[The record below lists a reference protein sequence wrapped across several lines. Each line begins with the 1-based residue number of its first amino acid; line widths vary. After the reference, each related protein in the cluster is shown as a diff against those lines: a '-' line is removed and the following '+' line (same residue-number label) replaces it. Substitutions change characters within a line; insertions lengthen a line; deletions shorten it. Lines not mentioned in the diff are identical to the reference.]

1 VCCDILRER
10 AVLMLVA
17 VSASFIS
24 RHAAGE
30 TPIGS
35 EQRTQIRKALDA
47 LVQSPVSHDAEDAF
61 LHMSEEAVV
70 PALVGALRD
79 EDAFSA
85 RFPDRRRRVYYVLIQ
100 TYLAIGP
107 KRSGEVAKLA
117 YEQIM
122 NGLLEDN
129 YYIKAS
135 CAGALAAAP
144 KEVHE
149 EVALA
154 IGSLLRDVLAAPHA
168 QVDEAINEETG
179 APRYCVLDAV
189 RTLGSLE
196 DFGKPYLSDIERVF
210 RDERASISVRSTAL
224 DAMLRLGGIVGG
236 IDGVLD
242 QFQDVDSGAA
252 TILLGKMG
260 ARGAE
265 TNGLFDGNPAHQR
278 AIREFVVES
287 LESPSVEVRRAAF
300 ESLIFVF
307 GDAGVVFDSPSN
319 YRLNPEIEQALAKIA
334 ACEAD
339 GGLRQRAA
347 GALQQLRE
355 RLDLAAQKILRK
367 RQDRGNQPHD
377 RDGTH

>member
-1 VCCDILRER
+1 
-10 AVLMLVA
+10 
-17 VSASFIS
+17 
-24 RHAAGE
+24 
-30 TPIGS
+30 
-35 EQRTQIRKALDA
+35 
-47 LVQSPVSHDAEDAF
+47 
-61 LHMSEEAVV
+61 
-70 PALVGALRD
+70 
-79 EDAFSA
+79 
-85 RFPDRRRRVYYVLIQ
+85 
-100 TYLAIGP
+100 
-107 KRSGEVAKLA
+107 
-117 YEQIM
+117 
-122 NGLLEDN
+122 
-129 YYIKAS
+129 
-135 CAGALAAAP
+135 
-144 KEVHE
+144 
-149 EVALA
+149 
-154 IGSLLRDVLAAPHA
+154 
-168 QVDEAINEETG
+168 
-179 APRYCVLDAV
+179 
-189 RTLGSLE
+189 
-196 DFGKPYLSDIERVF
+196 
-210 RDERASISVRSTAL
+210 
-224 DAMLRLGGIVGG
+224 MLRLGGIVGG